1 MLSLC
6 RGKSIV
12 QRCQDSFTGTIWF
25 TATTKITVGGL
36 LLQVPVVDLSLSLDE
51 EDFMADTSR
60 DEDFTR
66 WLFGE
71 LNRDV
76 LGPPGD
82 GKVIVLSDSDEEEE
96 VREET
101 VTDATPSANMKSST
115 STTSATDAAEDSR
128 KMQDDNSDDLAPGE
142 NTGKSSSDGDKAGS
156 P

>member
-1 MLSLC
+1 MFEQAGPS
-6 RGKSIV
+6 K
-12 QRCQDSFTGTIWF
+12 
-25 TATTKITVGGL
+25 
-36 LLQVPVVDLSLSLDE
+36 QVPVVDLSLSLDE

-76 LGPPGD
+76 LRPPGD

-96 VREET
+96 VHEET
-101 VTDATPSANMKSST
+101 VTDVTPSANMKSST

-128 KMQDDNSDDLAPGE
+128 KMQDDNSDDLAPDE